1 MSDISITITADPNQ
15 AVQAIDTVKKKTVE
29 LSVEAKKVAQ
39 ETSGAGAGAS
49 QQVLTATEVTNA
61 LMSKT
66 ITQAGDLGGEVRTIA
81 KAASSVSGA
90 FGESIPVIGKLGGSL
105 QAVLTGP
112 IGAITA
118 AITGAIMLLKKMGDS
133 IQELREKSAN
143 IANATA
149 KAALNDLNKG
159 REEYKQQLELIKQIR
174 QISEQAKTTPL
185 TQTEMKQL
193 SEMAV
198 RARISP
204 AAVTSSGIDTSVIDQ
219 AAQQIRVDR
228 ETAARDEYYDYVN
241 KIDTVLIKAIT
252 DSNLRDSAKKN
263 LQSLSAYDK
272 YLQLENAVRTGAG
285 ANTKEQAE
293 YAKLF
298 ELIKPLGEV
307 RDTYLI
313 DPLQGRTQQ
322 ELDRAKADEIAGGM
336 TDRQRVEDENR
347 RAAEAAE
354 REAQALADAAERE
367 KESAERETQ
376 RREDA
381 FQKVIDGMENQA
393 KIQELI
399 NQDKK
404 REAYI
409 LQQQISAQQA
419 YGEALSAEQLASI
432 AQTAGTL
439 YDLRHP
445 QEPSLAPMDP
455 GAPAS
460 AARTRTRQQ
469 AYTMP
474 LDRLE
479 RIGANVTNPAT
490 NPEKLTLDRQLSVQ
504 ESIRDTC
511 RQILAGTN
519 SSTSNTM
526 VFP

>member
-15 AVQAIDTVKKKTVE
+15 AVQAIDKVKQKTVE

-39 ETSGAGAGAS
+39 ETSGAGAGAT

-61 LMSKT
+61 LLSKT
-66 ITQAGDLGGEVRTIA
+66 ITQAGDLGGEVRTVA

-90 FGESIPVIGKLGGSL
+90 FGESIPIIGKLGGSL

-118 AITGAIMLLKKMGDS
+118 ALTGALVLLKKMSDYY
-133 IQELREKSAN
+133 QELREKSAN

-149 KAALNDLNKG
+149 KAAMDDLNRG

-204 AAVTSSGIDTSVIDQ
+204 AAVTSSGIDTSVIDA
-219 AAQQIRVDR
+219 AAQQIRLDR
-228 ETAARDEYYDYVN
+228 EASARDEYYDYVN

-252 DSNLRDSAKKN
+252 DSDLRDSAKKN

-272 YLQLENAVRTGAG
+272 FLQLENAVRTGAG
-285 ANTKEQAE
+285 ADTKEQAE

-307 RDTYLI
+307 RETYRI

-322 ELDRAKADEIAGGM
+322 ELDRAKTDEIAGDM

-347 RAAEAAE
+347 RAADAAA

-367 KESAERETQ
+367 KQAADREAQ

-381 FQKVIDGMENQA
+381 FQKVIDSLNNQA
-393 KIQELI
+393 AIQELI
-399 NQDKK
+399 NSEKK

-439 YDLRHP
+439 YDLRNP
-445 QEPSLAPMDP
+445 AAAEDPSLVPP
-455 GAPAS
+455 PARRRAES
-460 AARTRTRQQ
+460 

-474 LDRLE
+474 LDRLQ
-479 RIGANVTNPAT
+479 RIGANVAT
-490 NPEKLTLDRQLSVQ
+490 PVASAEKMTLDKSLAVQ
-504 ESIRDTC
+504 ESIKGYVQ
-511 RQILAGTN
+511 QIATRSGGASV
-519 SSTSNTM
+519 SSM